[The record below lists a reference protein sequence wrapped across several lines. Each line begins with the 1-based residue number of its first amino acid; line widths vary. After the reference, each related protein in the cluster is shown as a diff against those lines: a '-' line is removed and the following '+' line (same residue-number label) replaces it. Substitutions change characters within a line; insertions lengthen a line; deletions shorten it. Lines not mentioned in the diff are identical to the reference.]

1 MSNPI
6 RLTTNHR
13 RRWAVVVVAGALATT
28 TALWSSPA
36 LADDQM
42 MTQEGLITEQAK
54 PAVQLIQATFTGNV
68 NVPDWEV
75 NKPAWNAEAEDAAT
89 FDDVLE
95 AVNANPA
102 KFFVASPNT
111 RTEEV
116 AQTVRGSGFTVTPDG
131 YVVTNAHVVAPSD
144 AELKA
149 AISEDALKRVQEAD
163 VAALEKALGADL
175 TTRQLALLTDAV
187 VKLDAQAMTI
197 TDLKKTYEVG
207 VGVGIPGVATGAKAI
222 PADLTVAGETA
233 PGKDVAILKIQGNNL
248 PTVPLGDDATL
259 NTADRLYV
267 VGYPADADISEASV
281 TVPTMTQGAVSAK
294 KTLDNGLTVYQTDAA
309 LNPGNSGGPV
319 LNSDG
324 DVVGIATFVIR
335 DETGQ
340 KVSGLS
346 FMYPV
351 SLVKEFLSRANVT
364 PSQSI
369 TTQKFDE
376 ALANYNQMYFSRA
389 LPQFQAVA
397 ELVPGAIFA
406 QEYIQKTQTAIAE
419 GKDLTPST
427 VLGMPT
433 WLFLSLLVLLLL
445 VVIGVILLLLL
456 RGRRTSAG
464 PPAAATAPPP
474 PPSGA
479 PVPAAGAVLAPP
491 TGPPAPAPGWT
502 TSSAPTTPNVVTPAG
517 STTGATAT
525 TPTASPATPSAP
537 PSTPPA
543 ASPPATPSA
552 SPPSSGP
559 MSAATAGAAAA
570 GTTATSHRHGRF
582 CPDCGTAHEPDAHF
596 CPNCGADVT

>member
-1 MSNPI
+1 
-6 RLTTNHR
+6 
-13 RRWAVVVVAGALATT
+13 
-28 TALWSSPA
+28 
-36 LADDQM
+36 M
-42 MTQEGLITEQAK
+42 MTHEGLITEQAK

-116 AQTVRGSGFTVTPDG
+116 VQSVRGSGFTVTPDG
-131 YVVTNAHVVAPSD
+131 YVVTNAHVVAPSE

-175 TTRQLALLTDAV
+175 TPRQLALLTDAV

-207 VGVGIPGVATGAKAI
+207 VGVGIPGVAAGAKAI

-233 PGKDVAILKIQGNNL
+233 PGKDVAILKIQGSNL

-319 LNSDG
+319 LNRDG

-351 SLVKEFLSRANVT
+351 SLVKELLSRANVT

-376 ALANYNQMYFSRA
+376 ALGNYNQMYFSRA

-419 GKDLTPST
+419 GKDRTPST

-433 WLFLSLLVLLLL
+433 WLFLSLMVLLLL

-456 RGRRTSAG
+456 RGRRASAG
-464 PPAAATAPPP
+464 PPAVAAAPPP
-474 PPSGA
+474 PGGA
-479 PVPAAGAVLAPP
+479 PVPAAAAVLAPP
-491 TGPPAPAPGWT
+491 TGPPAAAPGWT
-502 TSSAPTTPNVVTPAG
+502 TSSAPTTANVVAPAG
-517 STTGATAT
+517 TGGTAT
-525 TPTASPATPSAP
+525 
-537 PSTPPA
+537 
-543 ASPPATPSA
+543 TPSA
-552 SPPSSGP
+552 SPAPPAAPPVAPPVAPSSAPPSASPVAPPPAPTTP
-559 MSAATAGAAAA
+559 MTAGATAA

-582 CPDCGTAHEPDAHF
+582 CPDCGTAHEDDAHF